1 MKTSLAVVLI
11 LALASAA
18 SARIWNVPGDASTI
32 QAGIDSAAV
41 GDVVSLA
48 AGTYHEIGLVMKPGI
63 ALRGDI
69 GASAVIIDGQD
80 AGPIMT
86 LDPAEQADPT
96 RIEDLTFAN
105 ADSGALR
112 CRNLGDLVVERC
124 VFAGNTA
131 YAQQGGGITIA
142 NSVNGSV
149 VVRDCVFADNH
160 ATYTGGAAAL
170 WWMSSVRFERCLFVR
185 NHSDNWGAAVSVGY
199 VHNYPSVVFDQ
210 CTFTA
215 NTGAHSG
222 TAVFQI
228 GWGTLLVTRSIVA
241 GNAVGFATGGPAHL
255 GTIEWSC
262 NDLYENGSDDYSN
275 PFWDFDNGDGNFS
288 ADPCFCDPA
297 FDDYHL
303 AGDSW
308 CLAGHHPWGCDDLVG
323 AYGEGC
329 PAVGCA
335 GPVSVASR
343 TWTNVKD
350 LFR

>member
-1 MKTSLAVVLI
+1 MRSLALLLLVPALAGTSLARTW
-11 LALASAA
+11 S
-18 SARIWNVPGDASTI
+18 VPADAPTI
-32 QAGIDSAAV
+32 QAGIDSAVV

-63 ALRGDI
+63 TLRGDV
-69 GASAVIIDGQD
+69 GASAVVIDGQY

-86 LDPAEQADPT
+86 LDPAEQSDAT
-96 RIEDLTFAN
+96 RIEDLTFAH

-112 CRNLGDLVVERC
+112 CQNLGNLVIERC
-124 VFAGNTA
+124 VFTGNTA
-131 YAQQGGGITIA
+131 YTQQGGGLTIA
-142 NSVNGSV
+142 YSVNGSV

-160 ATYTGGAAAL
+160 ATYTGGAVAL
-170 WWMSSVRFERCLFVR
+170 WWLSSVRFERCLFVR
-185 NHSDNWGAAVSVGY
+185 NHADSWGAAVSVGY

-215 NTGAHSG
+215 NTGAHGG
-222 TAVFQI
+222 TSVFQI

-241 GNAVGFATGGPAHL
+241 GNAVGFATSGPAHL
-255 GTIEWSC
+255 GTIVWSC
-262 NDLYENGSDDYSN
+262 NDLYENGGDDYSS
-275 PFWDFDNGDGNFS
+275 PSWDFDDGNGNFS

-323 AYGEGC
+323 AFGAGC
-329 PAVGCA
+329 PDVGCA
-335 GPVSVASR
+335 GPVAVESR
-343 TWTNVKD
+343 SWSAVKD